1 LQNKINLNNRMI
13 NKNVL
18 QMIVHKIKLIINK
31 PMIQIQVLVKYI
43 IKKIKKLSREI
54 RELH

>member
-1 LQNKINLNNRMI
+1 MQNKINLNNRMI